1 MITWERFSAGER
13 FAVDPN
19 EIERELAAVWR
30 AAGQASD
37 GKQPVTRACLW
48 NVLVHVEGRERA
60 GHRETTHLESVV
72 KSLPRYLAAR
82 ALVLRTLPSAEWQ
95 PELRSWISANCILTG
110 GGGKMVCSEEISL
123 ETRGKGDQHLPSLVR
138 ALLVPGVPTASVFG
152 TVPNV
157 EDAVLAGL
165 VNSSDAILVRSD
177 RSSQSSVFTRLLNL
191 GEHRTVIDLGWVE
204 QQGVRQAIA
213 SLFDGAEQEAHSIQ
227 EVRAEVTQQ
236 DHIWAAMMLGWVAQR
251 LGAESVESS
260 DGTTLV
266 VKTNRGTSLRLHIKE
281 CEAREPSIHFVHSEY
296 PRVVRV
302 TRDGELELERPSGVR
317 RVRAMV
323 PTEGAELWSQALLGT
338 GDNDIFYESLR
349 WAKELGR

>member
-60 GHRETTHLESVV
+60 GHRETTHLETVV

-123 ETRGKGDQHLPSLVR
+123 ETRGPGDQHLPSLVR
-138 ALLVPGVPTASVFG
+138 ALLVAGVPTAAVFG
-152 TVPNV
+152 TVPDV
-157 EDAVLAGL
+157 EDTVIAGL

-177 RSSQSSVFTRLLNL
+177 RSSQTNVFSQLLKL
-191 GEHRTVIDLGWVE
+191 GERRSVIDLGWVE
-204 QQGVRQAIA
+204 QQGLRLSIA
-213 SLFDGAEQEAHSIQ
+213 SLFDGAEKEAFAIQ
-227 EVRAEVTQQ
+227 DIRAEVTTSERR
-236 DHIWAAMMLGWVAQR
+236 WAAMVLGWLAQR
-251 LGAESVESS
+251 LGAQTMASS
-260 DGTTLV
+260 ERNCLV
-266 VKTNRGTSLRLHIKE
+266 VNTARGPLRLTIKE
-281 CEAREPSIHFVHSEY
+281 CEAREPSIHFVHPEH
-296 PRVVRV
+296 PRVIRV

-317 RVRAMV
+317 RVRGPA
-323 PTEGAELWSQALLGT
+323 PTEGAELWSQALLGH
-338 GDNDIFYESLR
+338 GDTEIFYESLQ
-349 WAKELGR
+349 WAKELV